1 MREGGGAG
9 LRAVGQRGPV
19 RTIRFSYVGRN
30 FSSGAARSIDWQQP
44 PPPRERD
51 GLRAVV
57 GAKLVE
63 DGGDVELHGPLADAE
78 RRGDL
83 SVGLTNGY
91 QSEHRELARGQQPAL
106 RQRTGGLAGEL
117 RADRGGDVRI
127 TAVNLA

>member
-51 GLRAVV
+51 GLRAGV

-63 DGGDVELHGPLADAE
+63 DGGDVELHGPLADSE
-78 RRGDL
+78 LRSDL
-83 SVGLTNGY
+83 SVVLTYRY
-91 QSEHRELARGQQPAL
+91 QSVHRALARGQQTAH
-106 RQRTGGLAGEL
+106 RQR
-117 RADRGGDVRI
+117 
-127 TAVNLA
+127 